1 MFKLRAYEFWDKLNL
16 TVIGPFYRS
25 LGKSLYALG
34 ARMQG
39 ELYSD
44 DRCSLFSYS
53 LLFITKNSGS
63 KFKIGIAQWP

>member
-34 ARMQG
+34 AKMQG

-44 DRCSLFSYS
+44 DRCSLFSSS
-53 LLFITKNSGS
+53 L
-63 KFKIGIAQWP
+63 